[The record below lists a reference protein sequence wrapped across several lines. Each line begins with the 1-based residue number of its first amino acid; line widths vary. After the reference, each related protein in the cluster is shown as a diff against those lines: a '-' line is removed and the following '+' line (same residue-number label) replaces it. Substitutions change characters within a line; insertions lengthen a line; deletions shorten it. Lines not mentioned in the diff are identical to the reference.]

1 MEENETNDCVR
12 SRTRGSWGQ
21 RVIMRTPAISSSPAQ
36 PQPRPEENDEQ
47 RIPSEKFF
55 CLSYQMKSVVRPC
68 TGLLLLLPLPEGLKE
83 NLTFIYINDTKKLR
97 DVFIELNVVEVY
109 ICLHL
114 IHDLSPPAIT
124 ITKLQLRV

>member
-1 MEENETNDCVR
+1 
-12 SRTRGSWGQ
+12 
-21 RVIMRTPAISSSPAQ
+21 
-36 PQPRPEENDEQ
+36 
-47 RIPSEKFF
+47 
-55 CLSYQMKSVVRPC
+55 MKSVVRPC

>member
-55 CLSYQMKSVVRPC
+55 CLSHQMKSVVRPC
-68 TGLLLLLPLPEGLKE
+68 TGLATAAASAGRFKGKPY
-83 NLTFIYINDTKKLR
+83 IY
-97 DVFIELNVVEVY
+97 
-109 ICLHL
+109 LH
-114 IHDLSPPAIT
+114 
-124 ITKLQLRV
+124 K

>member
-55 CLSYQMKSVVRPC
+55 CLSHQMKSVVRPC

-97 DVFIELNVVEVY
+97 DVFIELNVVEEY

-124 ITKLQLRV
+124 IATLQLRV